1 MSLKHQ
7 NRLPI
12 RIMKF
17 IHRLK
22 ISRKADQLAQRW
34 QVRMLLMLSLLWLAP
49 TLACGSFA
57 PRPTPTPTPPLAAPI
72 LETPT
77 IDPGSATVATAT
89 PAPVVEAPTNTPIPT
104 PTPAVQTGAGL
115 AAGQPALVTAP
126 NGLNMRDNA
135 DPGGALLIQLATNLR
150 VTVVEGP
157 IEAAGFT
164 WWKVDD
170 GAGRVGWVAQGDAE
184 TVWLTPQSG
193 GAPASAP
200 ASSNPQPVNRAPQ
213 VGERVVVTMP
223 AGGQLSVR
231 SAPGIQATLITRV
244 NPGAQ
249 FTVLAGPQQAN
260 GFVWYQVRADDGS
273 VEGWAA
279 DGDAGVRWLSPLQ

>member
-1 MSLKHQ
+1 MIMQ
-7 NRLPI
+7 FMNRFTTTR
-12 RIMKF
+12 RIK
-17 IHRLK
+17 
-22 ISRKADQLAQRW
+22 QLGQRW
-34 QVRMLLMLSLLWLAP
+34 QVRILLALSLLWLTP

-57 PRPTPTPTPPLAAPI
+57 PRPTPTPTPPLEAPI

-77 IDPGSATVATAT
+77 IGPNSASAET
-89 PAPVVEAPTNTPIPT
+89 PTPVPVVETPTNTPIPT
-104 PTPAVQTGAGL
+104 PSPVAQTGTGL

-135 DPGGALLIQLATNLR
+135 SPSGALLIQLATNQR

-157 IEAAGFT
+157 VEAEGFT
-164 WWKVDD
+164 WWKVDN

-193 GAPASAP
+193 GAQASAP
-200 ASSNPQPVNRAPQ
+200 VSSNPQPVNRAPQ
-213 VGERVVVTMP
+213 VGERVLVTMP

-231 SAPGIQATLITRV
+231 SAPGIQAALVTRV

-260 GFVWYQVRADDGS
+260 GFVWYQVRSDDGA

>member
-1 MSLKHQ
+1 MTKQ
-7 NRLPI
+7 FMNRFTNI
-12 RIMKF
+12 RQIK
-17 IHRLK
+17 
-22 ISRKADQLAQRW
+22 QLGQRW
-34 QVRMLLMLSLLWLAP
+34 QVRILLALSLLWLTP

-57 PRPTPTPTPPLAAPI
+57 PRPTPTPTPVLAAPI

-77 IDPGSATVATAT
+77 IDPNSATVETA
-89 PAPVVEAPTNTPIPT
+89 PPVPVVETPTNTPIPT
-104 PTPAVQTGAGL
+104 PTPAVQTSTGL

-126 NGLNMRDNA
+126 NGLNLRDNA
-135 DPGGALLIQLATNLR
+135 SPSGALLIQLTTNQR

-157 IEAAGFT
+157 VEAEGFT

-193 GAPASAP
+193 GAQASAP
-200 ASSNPQPVNRAPQ
+200 VSSNPQPVNRAPQ
-213 VGERVVVTMP
+213 VGERVLVTMP

-231 SAPGIQATLITRV
+231 TAPGIQATLVTRV

-260 GFVWYQVRADDGS
+260 GFVWYQVRSDDGS

>member
-1 MSLKHQ
+1 MTKQ
-7 NRLPI
+7 FMNRFTNI
-12 RIMKF
+12 RQIK
-17 IHRLK
+17 
-22 ISRKADQLAQRW
+22 QLGQRW
-34 QVRMLLMLSLLWLAP
+34 QVRILLALSLLWLTP

-57 PRPTPTPTPPLAAPI
+57 PRPTPTPTPVLAAPI

-77 IDPGSATVATAT
+77 IDPNSATVETA
-89 PAPVVEAPTNTPIPT
+89 PPVPVVETPTNTPIPT
-104 PTPAVQTGAGL
+104 PTPAVQTSTGL

-126 NGLNMRDNA
+126 NGLNLRDNA
-135 DPGGALLIQLATNLR
+135 SPSGALLIQLTTNQR

-157 IEAAGFT
+157 VEAEGFT

-193 GAPASAP
+193 GAQVSAP
-200 ASSNPQPVNRAPQ
+200 VSSNPQPVNRAPQ
-213 VGERVVVTMP
+213 VGERVLVTMP

-231 SAPGIQATLITRV
+231 TAPGIQATLVTRV

-260 GFVWYQVRADDGS
+260 GFVWYQVRSDDGS

>member
-1 MSLKHQ
+1 
-7 NRLPI
+7 
-12 RIMKF
+12 MKF
-17 IHRLK
+17 IHRL
-22 ISRKADQLAQRW
+22 RNTHWADQLAQRW
-34 QVRMLLMLSLLWLAP
+34 QVRVLLALSLLWLAP

-57 PRPTPTPTPPLAAPI
+57 PRPTPTPTPPLEAPI

-77 IDPGSATVATAT
+77 IDPNSVAVETPT
-89 PAPVVEAPTNTPIPT
+89 PAPVVEVATNTPIPT
-104 PTPAVQTGAGL
+104 PTPVVQTTTGL

-135 DPGGALLIQLATNLR
+135 SPSGALLIQLATNQR

-157 IEAAGFT
+157 VEAAGFT

-170 GAGRVGWVAQGDAE
+170 GAGRIGWVAQGDAE

-193 GAPASAP
+193 GAQASAP
-200 ASSNPQPVNRAPQ
+200 APSNPQPVNRAPQ
-213 VGERVVVTMP
+213 VGERVQVTMP

-231 SAPGIQATLITRV
+231 TAPGIQATLVTRV
-244 NPGAQ
+244 DPGVQ
-249 FTVLAGPQQAN
+249 FTVVAGPQQAN

-273 VEGWAA
+273 MEGWAA